1 MGTDCKSVGVYLP
14 RFESWICHPREP
26 GPETGR
32 ALVLSGEARSVGLVP
47 VIAHLLVPGK
57 MAGALDWLKD
67 RLTANSHT
75 MMSVLLL
82 VLGVAVLGKALTYA
96 G

>member
-1 MGTDCKSVGVYLP
+1 MGADCKSVGVYLP

-32 ALVLSGEARSVGLVP
+32 ALVPFGEVRSVRLVP
-47 VIAHLLVPGK
+47 VIACLPVLGK
-57 MAGALDWLKD
+57 MAGPLDALKDWL
-67 RLTANSHT
+67 TADNHAL
-75 MMSVLLL
+75 MSVLLL